1 MVAYTVVKRT
11 RPLLRRA
18 LITRRPVG
26 VSILA
31 RNPEV
36 RFFLRTLPRRVR
48 FVITVTYLVSKD
60 VIFSQA
66 SKYNTYIVITAKKQR
81 ER

>member
-1 MVAYTVVKRT
+1 LDCELNLMTNYTVVKRT

-18 LITRRPVG
+18 LTTRRPVG

-48 FVITVTYLVSKD
+48 LVITVTYLTLDD

-66 SKYNTYIVITAKKQR
+66 SEYNTCV
-81 ER
+81 

>member
-1 MVAYTVVKRT
+1 LSYKAYTVVNLT

-18 LITRRPVG
+18 LITRLPVG
-26 VSILA
+26 LSILA

-60 VIFSQA
+60 VIFLQA
-66 SKYNTYIVITAKKQR
+66 SKYNTCLTLTPKK
-81 ER
+81 

>member
-1 MVAYTVVKRT
+1 VQIDDELNLITACLLTAYAVVRRI

-48 FVITVTYLVSKD
+48 FVITVTYL
-60 VIFSQA
+60 FSY
-66 SKYNTYIVITAKKQR
+66 KGCHFFTGF
-81 ER
+81 